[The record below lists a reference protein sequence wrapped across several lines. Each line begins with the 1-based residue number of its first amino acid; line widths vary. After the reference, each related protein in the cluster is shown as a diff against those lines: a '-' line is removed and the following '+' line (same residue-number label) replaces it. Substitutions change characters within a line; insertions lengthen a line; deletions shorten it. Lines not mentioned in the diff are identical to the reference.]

1 MNIIKKIVLLKW
13 LLLPVILC
21 VKLMVVQ
28 IECFILNLPL
38 YNTFCILENALE
50 ICIKRNTAIDDKV
63 RMNN

>member
-1 MNIIKKIVLLKW
+1 MNIIKKIVLLRW

-28 IECFILNLPL
+28 IECFILSLPL
-38 YNTFCILENALE
+38 YNTFCICKNALDMG
-50 ICIKRNTAIDDKV
+50 IKRNSSIDNKV